1 MEILELIDRA
11 EALIGAS
18 TKVPLAQKRMIN
30 TEDIL
35 DLIDQM
41 RVAVPQ
47 DIKEASQVLQKR
59 DSVINQALMQ
69 AKGILAAAEEEARI
83 KVRESSIT
91 KDSEAHGAQ
100 IVAEAERRA
109 NNIIATAEKQ
119 AQARRQDADAYSLQI
134 LRDLDGRLGNAAEEI
149 KGGIELLEKG
159 VRSRENARESA
170 PREGA
175 RT

>member
-47 DIKEASQVLQKR
+47 DIKEAAQVLQKR
-59 DSVINQALMQ
+59 DSVINQSLMQ
-69 AKGILAAAEEEARI
+69 AKGILSAAEEEAHI
-83 KVRESSIT
+83 KVRESSIS
-91 KDSEAHGAQ
+91 KDAEAHGAQ
-100 IVAEAERRA
+100 IVAEAERKA
-109 NNIIATAEKQ
+109 NNIIAMAEKQ
-119 AQARRQDADAYSLQI
+119 AQARRQDADVYSLQI
-134 LRDLDGRLGNAAEEI
+134 LRDLDGRLGNALEEI
-149 KGGIELLEKG
+149 KGGMELLEKG
-159 VRSRENARESA
+159 ARSRESA

>member
-47 DIKEASQVLQKR
+47 DIKEAAQVLQKR
-59 DSVINQALMQ
+59 DSVINQGLMQ
-69 AKGILAAAEEEARI
+69 AKGILSAAEEEARI
-83 KVRESSIT
+83 KVRESSIA
-91 KDSEAHGAQ
+91 KEAEAHGGQ
-100 IVAEAERRA
+100 IVAEAERKA
-109 NNIIATAEKQ
+109 NNIIAMAEKQ
-119 AQARRQDADAYSLQI
+119 AQARRQDADAYALQI
-134 LRDLDGRLGNAAEEI
+134 LRDIDARLGNALEEV

-159 VRSRENARESA
+159 QRSRENMREQ
-170 PREGA
+170 REGA